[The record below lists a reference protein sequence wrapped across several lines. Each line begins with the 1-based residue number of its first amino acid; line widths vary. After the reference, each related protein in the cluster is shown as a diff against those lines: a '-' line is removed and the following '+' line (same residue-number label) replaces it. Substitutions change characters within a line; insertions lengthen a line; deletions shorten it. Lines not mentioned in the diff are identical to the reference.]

1 MASLTITS
9 GEQAGTYFQI
19 ANRPLAAGRDP
30 ARDIQIKD
38 PKVSRKHFQIRK
50 RADDYELIEFKS
62 LNGVLVNGTK
72 IDGEVV
78 LEDGDEIIVGDTT
91 LVFYTSDDLDRSN
104 ALHKYRDGSR
114 RLREDRT
121 IID

>member
-1 MASLTITS
+1 MASLFIMS
-9 GEQAGTYFQI
+9 GDQAGTYFQL

-50 RADDYELIEFKS
+50 QADDFELVEFKS
-62 LNGVLVNGTK
+62 LNGVHVNGAR
-72 IDGEVV
+72 ISGEV
-78 LEDGDEIIVGDTT
+78 LLKDGDEIIVGDTK
-91 LVFYTSDDLDRSN
+91 LVFYTTDDPERTN
-104 ALHKYRDGSR
+104 ALHKFRDGNR

-121 IID
+121 IVD